1 MAIRIEQI
9 NIENLGPIQRTFLD
23 FDDINLVYS
32 KNEGGKSLLVEFI
45 VRSLFSKKAQWGY
58 NREYGQGKIIVSGID
73 DSTKNYSPGSKDK
86 LDKYFETN
94 FQDLPPSLAKLLVIK
109 SGEPNISEKP
119 EGIDTDTLKELLF
132 AKNMLDDI
140 DKNISATVKNATID
154 EGRITIR
161 KAGEGSDYIHFQEAL
176 EQIDK
181 TIKKLSEENKISEER
196 KLKIELD
203 KLKEQKETQIK
214 AKHHKAY
221 LLYKRKEE
229 LEKERAAYPAGELE
243 KIKNRIDQY
252 KKLSE
257 KNEEYINRINELND
271 AIKPLEGARQAYDS
285 QRKAKRHLAWELDQ
299 KIEQIKRKVNI
310 VTDDEL
316 GKLDNK
322 ITIYNEKII
331 ERNKKSDELSAL
343 EKKEQA
349 YGHVQSMK
357 NVYQTL
363 MQSAHN
369 QKVGFTVLLIALVV
383 FIVGLTVSF
392 AAQNYVLGSVLMVVG
407 FGCSVYFSFKLR
419 KQLKHKIH
427 SDELEK
433 LENDFR
439 EKFNEELHLAAL
451 DNITKTLEKEL
462 AIQQRVQ
469 NEQNELENAIDRL
482 RAEIESRLFQLFS
495 QTVDQEEW
503 GRALS
508 EFKQGRNALK
518 AELGKL
524 EKQLAG
530 LNVDSSDYYPDD
542 PGEEYSAQKLSE
554 LEEKA
559 QQIKSLEEEK
569 QRIEAQL
576 ERNKKELEEVA
587 EQISEYFFHLLH
599 SRVEEDDWVNKLNE
613 LIEQN
618 TRITNEINNLSGELT
633 GLGVNPAHYIE
644 NDPGIEYDANRLSD
658 IEKEIQELENK
669 LKALEEENRALK
681 GDVAKL
687 VDASINDDWNAI
699 IEKLYEKQ
707 KETLE
712 QLKQKEASIVA
723 GILVHQTIDEF
734 QSKEDE
740 RLQVTINSP
749 DFSRTLLHITGRYD
763 KLMPDGDRIMISSD
777 MGDFDMKDLSTG
789 AKEQVLFALRV
800 SLAKKILNDSAFFI
814 FDDAFQH
821 SDYDRRPKLVDQ
833 LFDLS
838 DAGWQIIYLTMDDHI
853 RNLFLE
859 KASHRNHFKHLVL
872 T

>member
-1 MAIRIEQI
+1 MTA
-9 NIENLGPIQRTFLD
+9 NT
-23 FDDINLVYS
+23 
-32 KNEGGKSLLVEFI
+32 
-45 VRSLFSKKAQWGY
+45 
-58 NREYGQGKIIVSGID
+58 
-73 DSTKNYSPGSKDK
+73 
-86 LDKYFETN
+86 
-94 FQDLPPSLAKLLVIK
+94 
-109 SGEPNISEKP
+109 
-119 EGIDTDTLKELLF
+119 
-132 AKNMLDDI
+132 
-140 DKNISATVKNATID
+140 
-154 EGRITIR
+154 
-161 KAGEGSDYIHFQEAL
+161 
-176 EQIDK
+176 
-181 TIKKLSEENKISEER
+181 
-196 KLKIELD
+196 
-203 KLKEQKETQIK
+203 
-214 AKHHKAY
+214 
-221 LLYKRKEE
+221 
-229 LEKERAAYPAGELE
+229 
-243 KIKNRIDQY
+243 
-252 KKLSE
+252 
-257 KNEEYINRINELND
+257 
-271 AIKPLEGARQAYDS
+271 
-285 QRKAKRHLAWELDQ
+285 KRHLAWELDQ
-299 KIEQIKRKVNI
+299 KIEQIKQVNI
-310 VTDDEL
+310 VTTMSSA
-316 GKLDNK
+316 LDNT

-451 DNITKTLEKEL
+451 DNIIKMLEKEL

-633 GLGVNPAHYIE
+633 GLGVILLTISKTIRHRVRCQQAFGY
-644 NDPGIEYDANRLSD
+644 R
-658 IEKEIQELENK
+658 KEIQELENK

-723 GILVHQTIDEF
+723 GIF
-734 QSKEDE
+734 
-740 RLQVTINSP
+740 
-749 DFSRTLLHITGRYD
+749 G
-763 KLMPDGDRIMISSD
+763 SS
-777 MGDFDMKDLSTG
+777 
-789 AKEQVLFALRV
+789 
-800 SLAKKILNDSAFFI
+800 
-814 FDDAFQH
+814 
-821 SDYDRRPKLVDQ
+821 
-833 LFDLS
+833 
-838 DAGWQIIYLTMDDHI
+838 
-853 RNLFLE
+853 
-859 KASHRNHFKHLVL
+859 NH
-872 T
+872 